1 MKDKA
6 QICFQAHRATFDFW
20 SYGDIDRIWNDE
32 NGVLCI
38 RYSSGAWWHYDIV
51 DGEVIWW

>member
-6 QICFQAHRATFDFW
+6 QICFQAHRAAFDFW

-32 NGVLCI
+32 NDVLCI